1 MIANAAH
8 VDVDDGALAL
18 ASPELAEVLTRL
30 TEATQ
35 ALGTLFATLAADPTR
50 YEAAREDLARLTR
63 ERRAAL
69 ERTGQLASRVFVV
82 RTAAEA
88 GRVEATVPEP
98 DEPPDSRIL
107 PVAHAAIVE
116 EESVAA
122 LAPPSDWPYFKW
134 TRGKT
139 VVMIGGAVRE
149 ERRLELEEAFACST
163 LTWIPHDRPRLL
175 QALVERAGQGRI
187 DVILVNELVG
197 LDEMAA
203 LSRASSAP
211 VIHVRL
217 GYDVLDVKTALEQH
231 FAKR

>member
-1 MIANAAH
+1 MIANPAH
-8 VDVDDGALAL
+8 VSVDDGALAL
-18 ASPELAEVLTRL
+18 ASPELAEALTRL

-50 YEAAREDLARLTR
+50 YEAAREDLGRLTR

-69 ERTGQLASRVFVV
+69 ERTGQLASRVFVL
-82 RTAAEA
+82 RAAEPPRGDA
-88 GRVEATVPEP
+88 SRIEP
-98 DEPPDSRIL
+98 DDPPDSGVL
-107 PVAHAAIVE
+107 PVSPAVVIE
-116 EESVAA
+116 EERAA
-122 LAPPSDWPYFKW
+122 AAAPPSDWPYFKW

-163 LTWIPHDRPRLL
+163 LTWVPHDRPRLL

-197 LDEMAA
+197 INEIAA

-211 VIHVRL
+211 VIVVRL
-217 GYDVLDVKTALEQH
+217 GYDVVDVKTALEQH